1 MYSTGEVLDQ
11 YISDTLTSKNSVI
24 QMLGIDRSSFYQILK
39 GKRLPT
45 SSQLRTLLDI
55 LNISESEK
63 NHIRDI
69 YMSDKLTTHSYNS
82 RKNILKLLE
91 TFKADSENET
101 IQFGNPHIVYDK
113 AKSDVFN
120 DKSDTKSTLLSNR
133 HEINELIKHMLFSSL
148 SEESDRHISLFIPI
162 QLLTKTSFFETIELI
177 SHDSRSSHIT
187 YDHIINHPLRSNMI
201 DNDFL
206 ADLTSY
212 IGFLISSKANIR
224 SYYNLESIC
233 DEGSPESLYPYYII
247 TNEALLLLGSKCE
260 TAVFTS
266 DKVLIS
272 AYSSAFNRLLNHIT
286 PIIES
291 IDSIEDSVV
300 TYLRSLPDSSR
311 SYYITYNPGISY
323 LATDEL
329 VEAFISPE
337 LQDFYKAH
345 FHAFQHL
352 DYKEFITKEGLEE
365 FMKNGVLSELGVNIS
380 SRGEDDFKYVSNL
393 IAQRTNKNLFFIDTN
408 VLPVSK
414 KWTVLLVAHEKLFFV
429 PLAKGNKYIAITDK
443 NLVEAFTDFFENI
456 EDDVVLCGM

>member
-1 MYSTGEVLDQ
+1 MYSTGEVLNQ

-45 SSQLRTLLDI
+45 SSQLRSLLDI

-69 YMSDKLTTHSYNS
+69 YMSDKLTTSSYNS

-91 TFKADSENET
+91 TFKADSENEST
-101 IQFGNPHIVYDK
+101 RFGNPHIVYDK
-113 AKSDVFN
+113 VNSEVITGASDER
-120 DKSDTKSTLLSNR
+120 SILLSSR
-133 HEINELIKHMLFSSL
+133 HEINELIKHMLFSVL
-148 SEESDRHISLFIPI
+148 SEESEQHISLFIPI
-162 QLLTKTSFFETIELI
+162 QRLAKTSFFEAVELI
-177 SHDSRSSHIT
+177 SNDPRSSHIT
-187 YDHIINHPLRSNMI
+187 YDHIINHPSRSNMI

-206 ADLTSY
+206 SDLTGY
-212 IGFLISSKANIR
+212 LGFLITSKANIR
-224 SYYNLESIC
+224 SYYNLENAC
-233 DEGSPESLYPYYII
+233 DEGSLESLYPYYIF
-247 TNEALLLLGSKCE
+247 TNEGLLLLGSRCD

-272 AYSSAFNRLLNHIT
+272 AYSSEFSRLLGRIT

-300 TYLRSLPDSSR
+300 AYLRTLPDTAR
-311 SYYITYNPGISY
+311 TYYLTYYPGISY

-329 VEAFISPE
+329 VEVFISPE
-337 LQDFYKAH
+337 LQDLYKAH

-352 DYKEFITKEGLEE
+352 DYKEYITREGLEE
-365 FMKNGVLSELGVNIS
+365 FMNEGVLSELNVNIR
-380 SRGEDDFKYVSNL
+380 SRGEEDFRYVSNL
-393 IAQRTNKNLFFIDTN
+393 IAERTNKNLFFVDTN
-408 VLPVSK
+408 VIPLSK

-429 PLAKGNKYIAITDK
+429 PLAKGNKYISITDK
-443 NLVEAFTDFFENI
+443 NLVEAFTDFFENL
-456 EDDVVLCGM
+456 EDDVIMCGM

>member
-148 SEESDRHISLFIPI
+148 SEESDQHISLFIPI

-177 SHDSRSSHIT
+177 SYDSRSSHIT

-233 DEGSPESLYPYYII
+233 DEGSLESLYPYYIF
-247 TNEALLLLGSKCE
+247 TNEGLLLLGSRCD

-272 AYSSAFNRLLNHIT
+272 AYSSEFSRLLGRIT

-291 IDSIEDSVV
+291 IDSIEESVV
-300 TYLRSLPDSSR
+300 AYLRSLPDTAR
-311 SYYITYNPGISY
+311 TYYLSYNPGISY

-329 VEAFISPE
+329 VEVFISPE
-337 LQDFYKAH
+337 LQDLYKAH

-352 DYKEFITKEGLEE
+352 DY
-365 FMKNGVLSELGVNIS
+365 
-380 SRGEDDFKYVSNL
+380 
-393 IAQRTNKNLFFIDTN
+393 
-408 VLPVSK
+408 
-414 KWTVLLVAHEKLFFV
+414 
-429 PLAKGNKYIAITDK
+429 
-443 NLVEAFTDFFENI
+443 
-456 EDDVVLCGM
+456 